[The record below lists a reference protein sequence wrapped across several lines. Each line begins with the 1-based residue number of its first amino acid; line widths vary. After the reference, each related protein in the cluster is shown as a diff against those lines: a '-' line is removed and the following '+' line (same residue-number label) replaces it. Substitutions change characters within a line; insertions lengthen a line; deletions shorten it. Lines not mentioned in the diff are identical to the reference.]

1 MLYLGSEPFETHQP
15 IRVTVT
21 LPASALRAVYK
32 EGPGDVLVAP
42 GFNVSTFTATSAG
55 TGVVAV
61 RGMKV
66 DKLTLRAQGCG
77 GWEVVGRA
85 WARASWARGVQ
96 AQGEIGSLEAET
108 SGTGDVYA
116 DGVRGPVQATLSGTG
131 SLSVGAA
138 AGAQPTITG
147 TSSGLGGVYFTAGQ
161 CTLTVRG
168 VCALRGWVGWV
179 GELLRRACEPA
190 HASSTSL
197 HPSACAAQPLLPT
210 TTHTHPPCRAPSL
223 RPFPRWGA
231 WACPHPLAQPAFGWP
246 RWTHPLG
253 AHPPGPAA

>member
-85 WARASWARGVQ
+85 WARASWARPPPPTHMPPPLPPPPPQHGRC
-96 AQGEIGSLEAET
+96 AGSGRDWEPG
-108 SGTGDVYA
+108 SRDV
-116 DGVRGPVQATLSGTG
+116 GHWGRVR
-131 SLSVGAA
+131 
-138 AGAQPTITG
+138 
-147 TSSGLGGVYFTAGQ
+147 
-161 CTLTVRG
+161 
-168 VCALRGWVGWV
+168 
-179 GELLRRACEPA
+179 
-190 HASSTSL
+190 
-197 HPSACAAQPLLPT
+197 
-210 TTHTHPPCRAPSL
+210 
-223 RPFPRWGA
+223 
-231 WACPHPLAQPAFGWP
+231 
-246 RWTHPLG
+246 
-253 AHPPGPAA
+253 

>member
-1 MLYLGSEPFETHQP
+1 MKNALAPRNRQRRPLWSGRCARWRLRAPPPPVRSPPPLSPPHTPSRSEQGVLYLGSEPFETHQP

-85 WARASWARGVQ
+85 WARASWARPPPPHTHAPSSPPPPTPARALCRLRARLGAWKQ
-96 AQGEIGSLEAET
+96 RRRAL
-108 SGTGDVYA
+108 GT
-116 DGVRGPVQATLSGTG
+116 
-131 SLSVGAA
+131 
-138 AGAQPTITG
+138 
-147 TSSGLGGVYFTAGQ
+147 
-161 CTLTVRG
+161 CTLTA
-168 VCALRGWVGWV
+168 CAARCRPHSRALARCRWERRRVHSPPSLAPRQAWV
-179 GELLRRACEPA
+179 A
-190 HASSTSL
+190 STSL
-197 HPSACAAQPLLPT
+197 PGSAP
-210 TTHTHPPCRAPSL
+210 
-223 RPFPRWGA
+223 
-231 WACPHPLAQPAFGWP
+231 
-246 RWTHPLG
+246 
-253 AHPPGPAA
+253 